1 VSIGWDGTKGKLEG
15 KEGRC
20 KGGAGREDE
29 ASSGW
34 GKGEGDNSG
43 KGSKRDRRG
52 ESRAELMGENVAG
65 EGGFAGEWGSG
76 LLGGSVV
83 VVGMRR
89 ERDGEVGI
97 SAKVIE
103 GGEQGW

>member
-1 VSIGWDGTKGKLEG
+1 
-15 KEGRC
+15 
-20 KGGAGREDE
+20 
-29 ASSGW
+29 
-34 GKGEGDNSG
+34 
-43 KGSKRDRRG
+43 
-52 ESRAELMGENVAG
+52 LMGENVAG

>member
-1 VSIGWDGTKGKLEG
+1 
-15 KEGRC
+15 
-20 KGGAGREDE
+20 
-29 ASSGW
+29 
-34 GKGEGDNSG
+34 
-43 KGSKRDRRG
+43 
-52 ESRAELMGENVAG
+52 MGENVAG

-83 VVGMRR
+83 VVVGMRR

-97 SAKVIE
+97 SAEVIE